1 MMQTLGS
8 LIDQLGVVNL
18 KMWNAQE
25 FLYKIKDMTLEE
37 FKERYSQ
44 EENLEELYTIFQKS
58 CDLNLQRNNIIDE
71 IDELF
76 ADAIKSL
83 HFTGSY
89 HNHDKLV
96 QRKHKTY
103 DSDL

>member
-1 MMQTLGS
+1 MQTLGS
-8 LIDQLGVVNL
+8 LVDQLGVVNL

-44 EENLEELYTIFQKS
+44 EENLEELYTVFQKS

-71 IDELF
+71 IDAFVLQLVTILDHERVV
-76 ADAIKSL
+76 D
-83 HFTGSY
+83 TT
-89 HNHDKLV
+89 KLM